1 MQNYT
6 EKYRHWLNNVTD
18 AEMLNAMRGATDEQ
32 IKQAFATDLHF
43 GTAGMRGIMSFG
55 TGNMNIYTVY
65 RATAGLSDYML
76 SRGMRSCAITYDS
89 RINSKLFGDITA
101 ATLAAAGIEVYI
113 TRECMPTP
121 FLSYAIRQLGCDTG
135 VNITASHNP
144 SDYNGYKVYDDSG
157 CQLLDEAAAE
167 VTDFISRR
175 DYFDAPIPQ
184 IEAYL
189 GTLIHYTD
197 DALERSYIDTV
208 IANGVGNIGDISV
221 VYTPLNGAGYRVT
234 PAALAQAGLT
244 NLHLVDEQTQP
255 DGNFPTCPY
264 PNPENDA
271 ALKYATDLAMR
282 VNADIVIAND
292 PDCDR
297 LGVAIRDGD
306 KFVRLSG
313 NQVGILLTDYV
324 LAQAAANKTLPARP
338 VVVKTV
344 VTSAMADAIAGY
356 YGAEVRNVLTGFKY
370 IGDVINKLQRDG
382 DSSRFVFG
390 FEESCGYLK
399 GDYAR
404 DKDGVIA
411 ALLVVQCASYYK
423 QRGISL
429 AQRMR
434 LLEEKFGTYTAKQAK
449 FTFDGVNGADNIA
462 RRLENLRARP
472 FEDLAGSPVTDFCDY
487 LTQTRYD
494 LPKANMLR
502 FNSAD
507 GSQLIVRPSGTEPLV
522 KCYLTACGSDATA
535 NEAKLVAI
543 TAQVTAV
550 FGK

>member
-18 AEMLNAMRGATDEQ
+18 AAMLNAMRGATDEQ

-244 NLHLVDEQTQP
+244 NLNVVAEQMQP

-297 LGVAIRDGD
+297 LGVAVRDGD

-313 NQVGILLTDYV
+313 NQMGILLTDYV

-423 QRGISL
+423 DRGISL

-502 FNSAD
+502 FNSAE

-522 KCYLTACGSDATA
+522 KCYLTACGSDETA
-535 NEAKLVAI
+535 NETKLAAI

>member
-18 AEMLNAMRGATDEQ
+18 AEMLNAMRGASDEQ

-244 NLHLVDEQTQP
+244 NLNVVAEQMQP

-297 LGVAIRDGD
+297 LGVAVRDGD

-313 NQVGILLTDYV
+313 NQMGILLTDYV

-411 ALLVVQCASYYK
+411 ALLYIYCFFSAL
-423 QRGISL
+423 SL
-429 AQRMR
+429 
-434 LLEEKFGTYTAKQAK
+434 LL
-449 FTFDGVNGADNIA
+449 
-462 RRLENLRARP
+462 
-472 FEDLAGSPVTDFCDY
+472 
-487 LTQTRYD
+487 
-494 LPKANMLR
+494 
-502 FNSAD
+502 
-507 GSQLIVRPSGTEPLV
+507 
-522 KCYLTACGSDATA
+522 
-535 NEAKLVAI
+535 NEHSTI
-543 TAQVTAV
+543 P
-550 FGK
+550 